1 MRSGLRAVQSAES
14 GDILLVRTN
23 KGYAYMQVE
32 KITNI
37 AGKKTIKG
45 YKKVKRNITVE
56 NEKENGIGI
65 D

>member
-1 MRSGLRAVQSAES
+1 MP
-14 GDILLVRTN
+14 GDILLVRTS
-23 KGYAYMQVE
+23 KGDAYMQVD

-37 AGKKTIKG
+37 TGKKTIKR

-56 NEKENGIGI
+56 NEKENGIGT

>member
-1 MRSGLRAVQSAES
+1 
-14 GDILLVRTN
+14 
-23 KGYAYMQVE
+23 MQVE

-37 AGKKTIKG
+37 AGKKTIKRH
-45 YKKVKRNITVE
+45 KKVKRNITAE